1 MKALPA
7 SIFNFVAQNLNC
19 EDIAMSFFVS
29 SLTSGKPPLLAPYW
43 AGKSQVKLFHKS
55 AISDVSGHMDAR
67 NTCVDMFAEILEV
80 KDGGMHK
87 LITSPLFHNE
97 HARSHYGALANNKR
111 WPEGKVLPREEALK
125 QMLTDW
131 TSSKNASF
139 MFNEMVLKSQEQA
152 QKAGLVE
159 KTTEWQQRFFDTYG
173 VNDKG
178 KVVQIGPGTEYIR
191 REDGTI
197 EKVKKEKKQ
206 RVKKEKLGAK
216 KETHEGALAMR
227 GGRTVDD

>member
-1 MKALPA
+1 
-7 SIFNFVAQNLNC
+7 
-19 EDIAMSFFVS
+19 MSFFVS
-29 SLTSGKPPLLAPYW
+29 SLMNGKPPLLAPYW

-55 AISDVSGHMDAR
+55 AISDVSGHMDTR

-139 MFNEMVLKSQEQA
+139 KFTEMVLKSQEQA
-152 QKAGLVE
+152 QKAGLVP
-159 KTTEWQQRFFDTYG
+159 KTTEWRQQFF
-173 VNDKG
+173 
-178 KVVQIGPGTEYIR
+178 
-191 REDGTI
+191 
-197 EKVKKEKKQ
+197 
-206 RVKKEKLGAK
+206 
-216 KETHEGALAMR
+216 
-227 GGRTVDD
+227 